1 MTSETGPDTTP
12 SRDDRAAS
20 AATATPSPDATA
32 AAGAS
37 PTAPAGNGRRRRAL
51 TILATVALAAGI
63 GWAAWYLLVARWH
76 QDTDDA
82 YVQGNVVSIVP
93 QAMGTVVSIDADE
106 GMRVEAGQALAHLD
120 PNDAQVAY
128 DQAVANLAGTVRQ
141 VRGLYSS
148 VDAGQA
154 ELAARRVAVRQAR
167 EDVRRREGLVA
178 GGAVSGEELAHARDM
193 LAGAE
198 AALSA
203 SQGELSRSRAL
214 VDATEIAGQP
224 QVQAA
229 AAQVR
234 QAWLEL
240 QRMAIVAPVSGHVAR
255 REVQLG
261 QRVQPGTTLMTIV
274 PLEQVWVEA
283 NFKETQLTDMRIGQP
298 VEVRADLYGGRVRY
312 TGTVASLGMGTG
324 SAFSLLPA
332 QNASGNWIKIVQRV
346 PVRIELDPAQL
357 AEHPLRLGLSM
368 HVDVSVRDQDG
379 PVLALAEPARAA
391 PLLSTDAYAR
401 QLAQADALIART
413 IEHNLPPATD
423 ATARR

>member
-1 MTSETGPDTTP
+1 MTSEQT
-12 SRDDRAAS
+12 SS
-20 AATATPSPDATA
+20 AATP
-32 AAGAS
+32 
-37 PTAPAGNGRRRRAL
+37 APKNGKRRRAL
-51 TILATVALAAGI
+51 VILATVAILAGV

-93 QAMGTVVSIDADE
+93 QAMGTVVSIDADD
-106 GMRVEAGQALAHLD
+106 GMRVEAGQALVHLD

-128 DQAVANLAGTVRQ
+128 DQAIANLAGTVRQ

-148 VDAGQA
+148 VESGQA
-154 ELAARRVAVRQAR
+154 ETAARQVAVRQAR

-178 GGAVSGEELAHARDM
+178 SGAVSREELAHARDV

-203 SQGELSRSRAL
+203 SQGQLSRSRAL
-214 VDATEIAGQP
+214 VDATEVASQP

-229 AAQVR
+229 AAQLR
-234 QAWLEL
+234 QAWLNL
-240 QRMAIVAPVSGHVAR
+240 QRMAIVAPVSGYVAKR
-255 REVQLG
+255 DVQLG
-261 QRVQPGTTLMTIV
+261 ERVQPGSTLMTIV

-298 VEVRADLYGGRVRY
+298 VEVHADLYGSDVRY

-346 PVRIELDPAQL
+346 PVRIELDADQL
-357 AEHPLRLGLSM
+357 AAHPLRLGLSM

-379 PVLALAEPARAA
+379 PVLASVQVERGA
-391 PLLSTDAYAR
+391 PLLATDAYAA
-401 QLAQADALIART
+401 QLAEADALIART
-413 IEHNLPPATD
+413 IEQNLPQGAL
-423 ATARR
+423 ARR